1 MNYEIW
7 LILLSSLLLIAAITS
22 KFASKWGVSSLLI
35 TLCIGLLFG
44 NGNSYDFYFDFPDTT
59 LKITELALCVIIF
72 YGGFKSDWKDT
83 KTFFLQ
89 GTLLASVG
97 VIITTAIIGIFIH
110 YSFSWP
116 LTNSLLLG
124 AIISST
130 DAAAV
135 FSILG
140 SSKLQVSKGTNTIL
154 SVESG
159 TNDPFAYFLTL
170 FFVSILVQPNINI
183 SNSILLL
190 IANILIGG
198 LIGFLAAKLIVKIN
212 HYFSFKVGQ
221 VPVIL
226 LALIV
231 LLFSLNKVLLGS
243 PFLSMYI
250 FGIVLGNS
258 NWKNRNVNRN
268 FYESFSWLMEVSL
281 FLILGL
287 QVFLDSLYDSLLIGI
302 LISLV
307 LIFVAR
313 PIATMICLSPFTKI
327 KLKDKIFICW
337 VGLKGATPIVFA
349 LVALVS
355 DVPYANEMF
364 NISFVVVISSIL
376 IQGQSINLL
385 GKLLK
390 IAK

>member
-1 MNYEIW
+1 MSYEIW
-7 LILLSSLLLIAAITS
+7 LIFLSSLLLIAAVTS

-44 NGNSYDFYFDFPDTT
+44 NGNSYDFYFDFPITT
-59 LKITELALCVIIF
+59 LKISELALCVIIF

-83 KTFFLQ
+83 KTHFLH
-89 GTLLASVG
+89 GTLLASIG
-97 VIITTAIIGIFIH
+97 VIITACIIGGFIH
-110 YSFSWP
+110 YFFNWP
-116 LTNSLLLG
+116 LINALLLG

-140 SSKLQVSKGTNTIL
+140 NSKLKLGKGINTIL

-170 FFVSILVQPNINI
+170 FFVSLLIHPQVNI
-183 SNSILLL
+183 SQSMLLL
-190 IANILIGG
+190 AANILIGG
-198 LIGFLAAKLIVKIN
+198 LIGYFAAKLIVTIN
-212 HYFSFKVGQ
+212 TYSSFKTGQ
-221 VPVIL
+221 VPIIL

-258 NWKNRNVNRN
+258 KWKNRDVNRN

-287 QVFLDSLYDSLLIGI
+287 QVFLESLYESLFLGI
-302 LISLV
+302 LISIV
-307 LIFVAR
+307 LFFVAR
-313 PIATMICLSPFTKI
+313 PVATLICLSPFTKI
-327 KLKDKIFICW
+327 KLKDKIFISW

-355 DVPYANEMF
+355 DVPYSSEMF

-376 IQGQSINLL
+376 IQGQSINLI

-390 IAK
+390 MN